1 MLKKVTMRLALVAVN
16 GLLLGGTVVSAQGG
30 AMTEVGTPRAQTL
43 IIDALDGR
51 VNNPTQMNPYLQS
64 TLFNEG
70 LNQLA
75 YSALWEMNTVTGK
88 QFPALAAKMPE
99 ALNSDLYRLQDHAAP
114 GHGLERRR

>member
-1 MLKKVTMRLALVAVN
+1 MTELALS
-16 GLLLGGTVVSAQGG
+16 GTAFSAQGG

-88 QFPALAAKMPE
+88 QFPALAAKMPDAKGKKGVAGKRGVASIQKTKE
-99 ALNSDLYRLQDHAAP
+99 TSILSND
-114 GHGLERRR
+114 